1 VVRFPVLD
9 LDGRR
14 LHYDD
19 DGEGPPVVLSH
30 GAIESIRSW
39 AEIARILRRRFRV
52 VAYDA
57 RGRGRSSMAPVAY
70 PAMAQDV
77 TLLAERLH
85 LVPFFHVGHSMGGRV
100 ALEHALTRPG
110 EVRAVAALS
119 ARAEGSDEA
128 TQAKLDELIENV
140 HRDGPGAAARMWI
153 DPGHPLHGRVRE
165 ISAANP
171 LQGTVAALA
180 CARDAAAL
188 PLDGLVVP
196 VLTVVG
202 ADDTRYLASARA
214 IGGELHV
221 LDDVGHFPNLEAPE
235 LVAELLADF
244 FDRYV

>member
-1 VVRFPVLD
+1 MGLD

-14 LHYDD
+14 LHYHDA
-19 DGEGPPVVLSH
+19 GEGPAVVLSH
-30 GAIESIRSW
+30 GAIENVRSW
-39 AEIARILRRRFRV
+39 VEIARLLRRRFRV

-57 RGRGRSSMAPVAY
+57 RGRGRSSQAPVTY
-70 PAMAQDV
+70 PAMVEDV
-77 TLLAERLH
+77 SLLAQRLN

-119 ARAEGSDEA
+119 ARVEGSDEA
-128 TQAKLDELIENV
+128 TRAKLDDLIDEV
-140 HRDGPGAAARMWI
+140 HRDGSGAAARMWI
-153 DPGHPLHGRVRE
+153 EPAHRLYARVRE
-165 ISAANP
+165 ISAANS

-180 CARDAAAL
+180 CARDTAAL

-196 VLTVVG
+196 VLTAVG
-202 ADDTRYLASARA
+202 ANDSRYLASART

-221 LDDVGHFPNLEAPE
+221 LEQIGHFPNLEAPE

-244 FDRYV
+244 FDRYA